1 MHYKNSR
8 FITVLLLPMTSLPVT
23 SSLVS
28 AAEKKQNIPDD
39 EQPVNITASSLEASE
54 KTGKSTYKGN
64 VIITQ
69 GSLTLKGEIVDITH
83 PNNQLTTVITNGN
96 PATFK
101 RYSQIDQAWLKGK
114 AQKIEYNALDK
125 TVLLIGDAMVE
136 QPGQHVI
143 TGPSL
148 FYNIDKQTLQAQ
160 STKTENKRISVTL
173 NPAVNNKPPNKKP
186 EPSEPKQPAIKAE

>member
-1 MHYKNSR
+1 MHNTNSR
-8 FITVLLLPMTSLPVT
+8 FITVLLLTMVSLFITSP
-23 SSLVS
+23 LVS

-39 EQPVNITASSLEASE
+39 EQPVNITADSLEASE

-64 VIITQ
+64 VIIIQ
-69 GSLTLKGEIVDITH
+69 GSLTLKGETVNITH

-101 RYSQIDQAWLKGK
+101 RYSQIDQAWIKGK
-114 AQKIEYNALDK
+114 AQKIHYNALDK
-125 TVLLIGDAMVE
+125 TVLLTGDAMVE

-143 TGPSL
+143 TGPRL

-160 STKTENKRISVTL
+160 RTDTENKRISVTL
-173 NPAVNNKPPNKKP
+173 NPAASNKPQNQKP
-186 EPSEPKQPAIKAE
+186 EPSEPKQPAIKAK